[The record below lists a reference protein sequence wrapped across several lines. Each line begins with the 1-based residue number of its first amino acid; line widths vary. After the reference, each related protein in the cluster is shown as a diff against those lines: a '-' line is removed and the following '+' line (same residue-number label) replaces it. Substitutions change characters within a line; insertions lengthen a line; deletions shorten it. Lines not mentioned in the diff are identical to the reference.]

1 MSTSRRPVI
10 TSGRAPLIFIVG
22 AIAQYLGAALAVR
35 MFSDLNPAAVAWIRV
50 VVAAVVLMIIC
61 RPRWWRWTRRRLITA
76 AIFGVVTLAMNIAFY
91 EAIARLPLGTAVAME
106 FIGPITV
113 AAVGSRG
120 QRDLIGLA
128 LATGGVLLLADISW
142 EGQPLGVIFALVA
155 ALMWASYIVLGKH
168 VADDSGGADGLAIGL
183 AAASLIGSP
192 MVLMSGPLWHSWTL
206 IVLAIGVGVLSG
218 AVPYGLDQI
227 VLRRMGRD
235 GFALLLAILPATA
248 ALVGFVVLGQVLSR
262 PELLGVAM
270 VIAAVWLSK
279 SRWHRADSAHRSAVA
294 ED

>member
-1 MSTSRRPVI
+1 MAHVKRPAI
-10 TSGRAPLIFIVG
+10 TSGSAPFVFIVS

-50 VVAAVVLMIIC
+50 VVAAVVLMALC
-61 RPRWWRWTRRRLITA
+61 RPRWWRWTRRRLGTA
-76 AIFGVVTLAMNIAFY
+76 ALFGVVTMAMNIAFY

-106 FIGPITV
+106 FIGPIAV

-120 QRDLIGLA
+120 RRDLIGLT
-128 LATGGVLLLADISW
+128 LAAGGVLLLADISW
-142 EGQPLGVIFALVA
+142 RGRPLGVIFALLA
-155 ALMWASYIVLGKH
+155 ALMWAGYIVLGKH
-168 VADDSGGADGLAIGL
+168 VADDSGGVDGLAIGL

-192 MVLMSGPLWHSWTL
+192 MVVMSGPLWHSWTL
-206 IVLAIGVGVLSG
+206 IVLAIAVGVLSG

-248 ALVGFVVLGQVLSR
+248 ALVGFVVLGQILTW
-262 PELLGVAM
+262 PECLGITM

-279 SRWHRADSAHRSAVA
+279 SRWHRSADTYPTAVA
-294 ED
+294 EE